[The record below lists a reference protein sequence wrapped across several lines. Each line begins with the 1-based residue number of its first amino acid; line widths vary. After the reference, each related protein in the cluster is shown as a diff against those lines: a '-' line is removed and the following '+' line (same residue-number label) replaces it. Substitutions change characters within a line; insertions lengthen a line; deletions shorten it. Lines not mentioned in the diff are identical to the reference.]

1 MCGGRA
7 CRCGLSANLCH
18 GLNSYHN
25 RTVQLKRFMHMQCEY
40 VFVTG
45 RHHSHGTVQLL
56 CNVTYGCSPRLVHVT
71 GDVLLCM
78 LIMTW
83 GCWGGREGCLGACST
98 GDVNIRRATSTYSGS
113 CLSQNAVKDV
123 SMFYG
128 STM

>member
-1 MCGGRA
+1 
-7 CRCGLSANLCH
+7 
-18 GLNSYHN
+18 
-25 RTVQLKRFMHMQCEY
+25 VQLKRFMHMQCEY

-45 RHHSHGTVQLL
+45 KHHSYGTVQLL
-56 CNVTYGCSPRLVHVT
+56 CNVT

-98 GDVNIRRATSTYSGS
+98 GDVNIRRATSTYTGS
-113 CLSQNAVKDV
+113 CLSQNAVKYV